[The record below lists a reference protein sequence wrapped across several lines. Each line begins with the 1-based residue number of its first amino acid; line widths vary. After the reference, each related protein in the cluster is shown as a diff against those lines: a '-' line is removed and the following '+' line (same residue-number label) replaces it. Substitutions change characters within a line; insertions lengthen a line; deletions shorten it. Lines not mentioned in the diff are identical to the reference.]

1 MRNRSAAMP
10 LAALWQLL
18 RFAVPILL
26 VILTFWLL
34 LPALGG
40 WAIFLLAVMLLLWH
54 TALEAIYL
62 LRSRRQAVKEL
73 GSQWTRMDRKS
84 RRRFLR
90 KQTALA
96 MQLRR
101 AQLRERRAK
110 MEELRQ
116 RNKPRSCW

>member
-1 MRNRSAAMP
+1 MKKRSAAMP

-18 RFAVPILL
+18 RFAVPVLL
-26 VILTFWLL
+26 VLLTFWLL
-34 LPALGG
+34 LPVLGG

-54 TALEAIYL
+54 TSLEAVYL

-73 GSQWTRMDRKS
+73 GSQWTEMDRKS

-90 KQTALA
+90 EHTALA
-96 MQLRR
+96 VQTRR
-101 AQLRERRAK
+101 AQLQQRRAK